1 MKRFG
6 NWGYGNDDDACPDA
20 KEEAK
25 FEFDIELSP
34 GRLDDVDR
42 PGSAECRA
50 E

>member
-20 KEEAK
+20 REEAK
-25 FEFDIELSP
+25 FEFEIELSP
-34 GRLDDVDR
+34 GKLDDVDR